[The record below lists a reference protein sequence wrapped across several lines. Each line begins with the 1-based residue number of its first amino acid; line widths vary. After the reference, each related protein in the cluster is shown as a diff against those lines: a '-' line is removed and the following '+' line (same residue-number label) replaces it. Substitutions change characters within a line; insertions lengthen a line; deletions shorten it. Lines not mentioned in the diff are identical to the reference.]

1 MIVATWECNG
11 VDSLLCILLLTAP
24 LLICQ
29 LPYTESNSQ
38 LVVTSVGLDGQQGV
52 YLLLAWWLPLV
63 AWSTVCTG
71 SQILVSAGT
80 CFSPCRLLRLSLPSL
95 TPSPAHFYS
104 KLQEDAHPSRSV
116 ALHCPERIPNG
127 TMSCQPLQISASIL

>member
-1 MIVATWECNG
+1 MIVATWESNG
-11 VDSLLCILLLTAP
+11 VDSLLCILVLTAP

-52 YLLLAWWLPLV
+52 YLLLAWRLPLV

-71 SQILVSAGT
+71 LQILGISWY
-80 CFSPCRLLRLSLPSL
+80 LLLALQT
-95 TPSPAHFYS
+95 TPAMLAVLNS
-104 KLQEDAHPSRSV
+104 
-116 ALHCPERIPNG
+116 
-127 TMSCQPLQISASIL
+127 